1 MGAFVSA
8 PLDDGIVV
16 LDLTDG
22 SHYFL
27 GETAGDIWRLLDQPR
42 TAGEIGDELVSTYA
56 IAREQCLASVG
67 AFLDDLAAKQL
78 VERVPTDR

>member
-1 MGAFVSA
+1 MGDFVSA

-27 GETAGDIWRLLDQPR
+27 GETAGDIWQLLEEPR
-42 TAGEIGDELVSTYA
+42 TVAEIGEELVSTYA
-56 IAREQCLASVG
+56 ITREECQSSVG
-67 AFLDDLAAKQL
+67 AFLHDLAAKQL
-78 VERVPTDR
+78 VERVPIDG